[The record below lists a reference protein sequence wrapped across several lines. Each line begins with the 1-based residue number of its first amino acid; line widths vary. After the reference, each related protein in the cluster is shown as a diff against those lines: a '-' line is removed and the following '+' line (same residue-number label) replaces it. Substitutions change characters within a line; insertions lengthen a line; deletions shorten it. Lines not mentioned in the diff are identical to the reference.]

1 MTCKKVGTKVSAL
14 CSGQCDAGPLN
25 NGLRITCGLSPLMFL
40 ARSVTYS
47 TDEEDEVLF
56 MFYFQKGDPGP
67 AGRDGIDGAPGLPVS
82 IQIA

>member
-1 MTCKKVGTKVSAL
+1 
-14 CSGQCDAGPLN
+14 
-25 NGLRITCGLSPLMFL
+25 MFL